1 MPRMIPI
8 ISERAKTSEE
18 RLMLAVLLQQI
29 QDTVNAKIP
38 SAISYIF
45 EDSQESEEYVFG
57 FKHICHY
64 FGYDH
69 AVMREKIRELM
80 MNKRRIFARKI
91 RDN

>member
-1 MPRMIPI
+1 MLRMTPL
-8 ISERAKTSEE
+8 SERAKTPEE
-18 RLMLAVLLQQI
+18 RLMISVLLQQI
-29 QDTVNAKIP
+29 QDCVNGHRP
-38 SAISYIF
+38 SAIAYIF
-45 EDSQESEEYVFG
+45 EDSRESEEYVFG
-57 FKHICHY
+57 FKHITGY